1 MGKLVRKPRTSRAQ
15 YADIL
20 LLAATKTS
28 ANRMKWT
35 SGGSA
40 KSFPTSRRAR
50 ASSGRPVTIHTVV
63 EAHTTVAAP
72 ERKVERLRD
81 LRLRHWIAIA
91 AAAARGALAD
101 HMPLLASAL
110 SYSSFFAIPSLL
122 LLAIGVFTLAGSAAT
137 IDSLI
142 AALHGA
148 VPAEALD
155 LFGASL
161 KQIDSRAHTS
171 VFLIVAGSL
180 LALWSLTGAMSA
192 FMTAIELAYARRDP
206 RSFLRR
212 RLVALELVGF
222 FLLALFLVGALLV
235 FGPTLSA
242 WIGRKTSAQSLVSW
256 IWWAAE
262 WPLLIGALLAI
273 LTIMLWLAPATRPSW
288 QVLFPGALLASV
300 IWIVSSGGFAFFTAT
315 YGTYNK
321 TWGSLSAVIVTL
333 VWLWLTALALL
344 LGAEL
349 NAEAARRVG
358 RREGP

>member
-1 MGKLVRKPRTSRAQ
+1 MTFGV
-15 YADIL
+15 
-20 LLAATKTS
+20 
-28 ANRMKWT
+28 
-35 SGGSA
+35 G
-40 KSFPTSRRAR
+40 
-50 ASSGRPVTIHTVV
+50 
-63 EAHTTVAAP
+63 AHAGVAPP

-81 LRLRHWIAIA
+81 LRLRHWIDIAVA
-91 AAAARGALAD
+91 AAKSALAD

-110 SYSSFFAIPSLL
+110 AYSSFFAIPSLL
-122 LLAIGVFTLAGSAAT
+122 LLAVGIFTLAGSPGT

-142 AALHGA
+142 SALHGA
-148 VPAEALD
+148 VPEEALD

-171 VFLIVAGSL
+171 VILIVVGSL

-222 FLLALFLVGALLV
+222 FLLALIIVGGLLV
-235 FGPTLSA
+235 FGPMLSA
-242 WIGRKTSAQSLVSW
+242 WIGRTTDDQTLVSW

-273 LTIMLWLAPATRPSW
+273 LTMMLWLAPAKRPSW
-288 QVLFPGALLASV
+288 QVLIPGALLATV
-300 IWIVSSGGFAFFTAT
+300 IWIVSSAGFAFFTAT

-333 VWLWLTALALL
+333 IWMWLTALALL

-349 NAEAARRVG
+349 NAEAARHVG
-358 RREGP
+358 RGES

>member
-1 MGKLVRKPRTSRAQ
+1 MTFGVGAHPGV
-15 YADIL
+15 
-20 LLAATKTS
+20 AT
-28 ANRMKWT
+28 
-35 SGGSA
+35 
-40 KSFPTSRRAR
+40 
-50 ASSGRPVTIHTVV
+50 
-63 EAHTTVAAP
+63 P

-81 LRLRHWIAIA
+81 LRLRHWIDIAVA
-91 AAAARGALAD
+91 AAKSALAD

-110 SYSSFFAIPSLL
+110 AYSSFFAIPSLL
-122 LLAIGVFTLAGSAAT
+122 LLAVGIFTLAGSPGT

-142 AALHGA
+142 SALHGA
-148 VPAEALD
+148 VPEEALD

-161 KQIDSRAHTS
+161 KQIGSRAHTS
-171 VFLIVAGSL
+171 VILIVVGSL

-222 FLLALFLVGALLV
+222 FLLALIIVGGLLV
-235 FGPTLSA
+235 FGPMLSA
-242 WIGRKTSAQSLVSW
+242 WIGRTTDDQTLVSW

-273 LTIMLWLAPATRPSW
+273 LTMMLWLAPAKRPSW
-288 QVLFPGALLASV
+288 QVLIPGALLATV
-300 IWIVSSGGFAFFTAT
+300 IWIVSSAGFAFFTAT

-333 VWLWLTALALL
+333 IWMWLTALALL

-349 NAEAARRVG
+349 NAEAARHVG
-358 RREGP
+358 RGES

>member
-1 MGKLVRKPRTSRAQ
+1 VVGAH
-15 YADIL
+15 AG
-20 LLAATKTS
+20 AA
-28 ANRMKWT
+28 
-35 SGGSA
+35 
-40 KSFPTSRRAR
+40 
-50 ASSGRPVTIHTVV
+50 
-63 EAHTTVAAP
+63 AA

-81 LRLRHWIAIA
+81 LRPRDWVDIAVA
-91 AAAARGALAD
+91 AGKSALAD

-122 LLAIGVFTLAGSAAT
+122 LLAIGIFTLAGSAAT

-142 AALHGA
+142 TSLHGA

-155 LFGASL
+155 LFSASL
-161 KQIDSRAHTS
+161 KQIDSRAHAS
-171 VFLIVAGSL
+171 VLLIVVGSL

-222 FLLALFLVGALLV
+222 FLLALILVGGLLV

-242 WIGRKTSAQSLVSW
+242 WIGRETHSQSLVSW

-273 LTIMLWLAPATRPSW
+273 LTIMLWLAPAERLSW
-288 QVLFPGALLASV
+288 QVLVPGALLATV
-300 IWIVSSGGFAFFTAT
+300 IWIVSSAGFAFFTAT

-349 NAEAARRVG
+349 NAEAARRL
-358 RREGP
+358 RRCDPAREGRWSRRS

>member
-1 MGKLVRKPRTSRAQ
+1 V
-15 YADIL
+15 
-20 LLAATKTS
+20 
-28 ANRMKWT
+28 
-35 SGGSA
+35 
-40 KSFPTSRRAR
+40 
-50 ASSGRPVTIHTVV
+50 ASPGQ
-63 EAHTTVAAP
+63 
-72 ERKVERLRD
+72 KVERLRD
-81 LRLRHWIAIA
+81 LRLRHWIDIA
-91 AAAARGALAD
+91 VAAGKAAFAD

-122 LLAIGVFTLAGSAAT
+122 LLAIGIFTLAGSAAT

-142 AALHGA
+142 ASLHGA

-161 KQIDSRAHTS
+161 KQIDSRAPTS
-171 VFLIVAGSL
+171 VLLIVVGSL

-222 FLLALFLVGALLV
+222 FLLALILVGGLLV

-242 WIGRKTSAQSLVSW
+242 WVGRKTDSQSIVNW

-262 WPLLIGALLAI
+262 WPVLIGALLAL
-273 LTIMLWLAPATRPSW
+273 LTIMLWLAPAKRPSW
-288 QVLFPGALLASV
+288 QTLLPGALLATV
-300 IWIVSSGGFAFFTAT
+300 IWIVASAGFAFFTST

-321 TWGSLSAVIVTL
+321 TWGSLSAVIITL
-333 VWLWLTALALL
+333 VWLYLTSLALL

-349 NAEAARRVG
+349 NAEAARRV
-358 RREGP
+358 R

>member
-1 MGKLVRKPRTSRAQ
+1 VQRHSLRTPGATRRR
-15 YADIL
+15 DNGDVDGTH
-20 LLAATKTS
+20 AA
-28 ANRMKWT
+28 
-35 SGGSA
+35 
-40 KSFPTSRRAR
+40 
-50 ASSGRPVTIHTVV
+50 
-63 EAHTTVAAP
+63 VAAP

-81 LRLRHWIAIA
+81 LRLRHWIDIA
-91 AAAARGALAD
+91 VATGKSALAD

-122 LLAIGVFTLAGSAAT
+122 LLAIGIFTLAGSAAT

-148 VPAEALD
+148 IPAEALD
-155 LFGASL
+155 LFGSSL
-161 KQIDSRAHTS
+161 KQIDSRAHAS
-171 VFLIVAGSL
+171 VLLIVVGAL

-192 FMTAIELAYARRDP
+192 FMTAIELAYAQRDP
-206 RSFLRR
+206 RPFLRR

-222 FLLALFLVGALLV
+222 FLLALVLVGGLLV
-235 FGPTLSA
+235 FGPMLSA
-242 WIGRKTSAQSLVSW
+242 WVGRKTDAQSLVSW
-256 IWWAAE
+256 IWWGTE

-273 LTIMLWLAPATRPSW
+273 LTIMLWLAPAQRPSW
-288 QVLFPGALLASV
+288 QVLLPGALLATV
-300 IWIVSSGGFAFFTAT
+300 IWIVSSAGFAYFTAT

-333 VWLWLTALALL
+333 VWLWLTSLALL

-358 RREGP
+358 RREPAGASD

>member
-1 MGKLVRKPRTSRAQ
+1 MVDAG
-15 YADIL
+15 
-20 LLAATKTS
+20 
-28 ANRMKWT
+28 
-35 SGGSA
+35 
-40 KSFPTSRRAR
+40 
-50 ASSGRPVTIHTVV
+50 
-63 EAHTTVAAP
+63 E
-72 ERKVERLRD
+72 KVERLRD
-81 LRLRHWIAIA
+81 LRLRHWIDIGV
-91 AAAARGALAD
+91 GAGKSAFAD

-122 LLAIGVFTLAGSAAT
+122 LLAIGIFTLAGSAAT
-137 IDSLI
+137 IDSVI

-171 VFLIVAGSL
+171 VVLIVVGSL
-180 LALWSLTGAMSA
+180 LAIWSLTGAMSA
-192 FMTAIELAYARRDP
+192 FMTAIELAYAQRDP
-206 RSFLRR
+206 RSFLRK

-222 FLLALFLVGALLV
+222 FLLALALVCGLLV

-242 WIGRKTSAQSLVSW
+242 WVGRKTTSESLVGW
-256 IWWAAE
+256 IWWGAE
-262 WPLLIGALLAI
+262 WPLLIGALLSL
-273 LTIMLWLAPATRPSW
+273 LTIMLWLAPAQRPSW
-288 QVLFPGALLASV
+288 QVLFPGALLATL
-300 IWIVSSGGFAFFTAT
+300 IWILSSAGFAFFTAT

-358 RREGP
+358 RRAA

>member
-1 MGKLVRKPRTSRAQ
+1 MVDA
-15 YADIL
+15 
-20 LLAATKTS
+20 
-28 ANRMKWT
+28 
-35 SGGSA
+35 
-40 KSFPTSRRAR
+40 
-50 ASSGRPVTIHTVV
+50 
-63 EAHTTVAAP
+63 EA
-72 ERKVERLRD
+72 KVERLRD
-81 LRLRHWIAIA
+81 LRPRHWVDIGVGA
-91 AAAARGALAD
+91 GKSALAD

-122 LLAIGVFTLAGSAAT
+122 LLAIGIFTLAGSAAT
-137 IDSLI
+137 IDSVI

-171 VFLIVAGSL
+171 VVLIAVGSL
-180 LALWSLTGAMSA
+180 LAIWSLTGAMSA

-206 RSFLRR
+206 RSFLRK

-222 FLLALFLVGALLV
+222 FLLALALVAGLLI

-242 WIGRKTSAQSLVSW
+242 WIGRKTTSESLVSW
-256 IWWAAE
+256 LWWGAE
-262 WPLLIGALLAI
+262 WPLLIGALLAL
-273 LTIMLWLAPATRPSW
+273 LTIMLWLAPAQRPSW
-288 QVLFPGALLASV
+288 QVLFPGALLATL
-300 IWIVSSGGFAFFTAT
+300 IWIVSSAGFAFFTAA

-321 TWGSLSAVIVTL
+321 TWGSLSAVIITL

-358 RREGP
+358 RREPAREGDD

>member
-1 MGKLVRKPRTSRAQ
+1 MVDAG
-15 YADIL
+15 
-20 LLAATKTS
+20 
-28 ANRMKWT
+28 
-35 SGGSA
+35 
-40 KSFPTSRRAR
+40 
-50 ASSGRPVTIHTVV
+50 
-63 EAHTTVAAP
+63 E
-72 ERKVERLRD
+72 KVERLRD
-81 LRLRHWIAIA
+81 LRLRHWIDIGVGA
-91 AAAARGALAD
+91 GKSALAD

-122 LLAIGVFTLAGSAAT
+122 LLAIGIFTLAGSAAT
-137 IDSLI
+137 IDSVI

-171 VFLIVAGSL
+171 VVLIVVGSL
-180 LALWSLTGAMSA
+180 LAIWSLTGAMSA
-192 FMTAIELAYARRDP
+192 FMTAIELAYAQRDP
-206 RSFLRR
+206 RSFLRK

-222 FLLALFLVGALLV
+222 FLLALALVCGLLV

-242 WIGRKTSAQSLVSW
+242 WVGRKTTSESLVGW
-256 IWWAAE
+256 IWWGAE
-262 WPLLIGALLAI
+262 WPLLIGALLSL
-273 LTIMLWLAPATRPSW
+273 LTIMLWLAPAQRPSW
-288 QVLFPGALLASV
+288 QVLFPGALLATL
-300 IWIVSSGGFAFFTAT
+300 IWIVSSAGFAFFTAT

-358 RREGP
+358 RRAV